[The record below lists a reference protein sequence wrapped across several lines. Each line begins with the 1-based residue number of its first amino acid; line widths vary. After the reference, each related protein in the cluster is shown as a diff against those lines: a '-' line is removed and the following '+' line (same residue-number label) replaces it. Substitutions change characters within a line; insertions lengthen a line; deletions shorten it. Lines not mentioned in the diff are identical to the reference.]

1 MKTYKLTELKSGE
14 KGRVIE
20 VNISNQRL
28 LELGIVKG
36 TTISVVTN
44 NLICMI
50 CNIRVCLG
58 KPITD
63 NIIVEKLS

>member
-20 VNISNQRL
+20 VNITNQRL
-28 LELGIVKG
+28 LELGIIKG
-36 TTISVVTN
+36 ATISVVTS

-50 CNIRVCLG
+50 CDTRVCLV
-58 KPITD
+58 KPMTD
-63 NIIVEKLS
+63 NIIVEKI